1 MKTKIFRP
9 QSDPNKNSFGSAR
22 EVAIARG
29 LAEFRSGRPVVFRAK
44 RSIVAMP
51 IDGCDASHL
60 NSFCRFSQTTPP
72 SLGITGQRARA
83 IGIKT
88 TDMALSVD
96 LKSRLTIGKA
106 LSIMM
111 HPSTG
116 ESLET
121 RPAEPAVVAAI
132 ELAKLSNRLPS
143 VITLRLERT
152 VRPKGLIQVEASDV
166 AKFAGH
172 LAKSLKI
179 AASSTIPLDG
189 ANAARLIVFRD
200 AVGGN
205 QTAVILGQP
214 DFSRPVL
221 VRLHSSCLTGDVF
234 GSRRCDCGDQLK
246 LALSRVRNRGGVIL
260 YLKQEGRGLGLV
272 NKIRAYNLQ
281 ENGFDTFDANTLL
294 GFEDDERDYQ
304 VAGRMLQLL
313 GCTRV
318 ILLSNNPSKF
328 AALSRVGIKV
338 YGNVPIQAP
347 VTESN
352 FRYLTTLAKRAGH
365 HLELVSLRLEGQCAA
380 NAIDP

>member
-1 MKTKIFRP
+1 MKTNIFRP
-9 QSDPNKNSFGSAR
+9 QIDPNKSSFGPAR

-44 RSIVAMP
+44 HSIVAMP
-51 IDGCDASHL
+51 IDGCDASRL
-60 NSFCRFSQTTPP
+60 NSFCRLSRTTPP
-72 SLGITGQRARA
+72 SVGITGQRARV

-96 LKSRLTIGKA
+96 LKSRLTIGKV
-106 LSIMM
+106 LSIVM

-152 VRPKGLIQVEASDV
+152 ARHKELIQVDASDI
-166 AKFAGH
+166 AKFTDY
-172 LAKSLKI
+172 LAKSMKI
-179 AASSTIPLDG
+179 AASSTIPLEG
-189 ANAARLIVFRD
+189 ASGARLVVFRD
-200 AVGGN
+200 AVGSN
-205 QTAVILGQP
+205 QTAVILGEP
-214 DFSRPVL
+214 DFSQPVL
-221 VRLHSSCLTGDVF
+221 VRVHSGCLTGDVF
-234 GSRRCDCGDQLK
+234 GSRRCDCGDQLR
-246 LALSRVRNRGGVIL
+246 LALSRMRNCGGVIL

-281 ENGFDTFDANTLL
+281 EKGFDTFDANRLL

-328 AALSRVGIKV
+328 AALSRVGIKIH
-338 YGNVPIQAP
+338 GNVPIQAP
-347 VTESN
+347 VTKSN
-352 FRYLTTLAKRAGH
+352 LRYLTTLAHRAGH
-365 HLELVSLRLEGQCAA
+365 YLEFV
-380 NAIDP
+380 

>member
-1 MKTKIFRP
+1 MKTIIGP
-9 QSDPNKNSFGSAR
+9 GQVSVTEAFGSPGH
-22 EVAIARG
+22 VAITRG
-29 LAEFRSGRPVVFRAK
+29 LAEFRSGRPVVFRA
-44 RSIVAMP
+44 RHSIVAMP
-51 IDGCDASHL
+51 VDGCDASRL
-60 NSFCRFSQTTPP
+60 NSFSRLSP
-72 SLGITGQRARA
+72 STLPTLGITEQRARA

-88 TDMALSVD
+88 ERSVSID
-96 LKSRLTIGKA
+96 LKSCLTIDDI
-106 LSIMM
+106 LSIVMR
-111 HPSTG
+111 PSIG
-116 ESLET
+116 GRLKT
-121 RPAEPAVVAAI
+121 RPAVAAVLAAI

-166 AKFAGH
+166 AKFAGY
-172 LAKSLKI
+172 LAKSLTI

-189 ANAARLIVFRD
+189 ATAARLVVFRD
-200 AVGGN
+200 AIGSN

-221 VRLHSSCLTGDVF
+221 VRLHSGCLTGDVF

-246 LALSRVRNRGGVIL
+246 LALSRLHNCGGVIL

-272 NKIRAYNLQ
+272 NKIRAYKLQ
-281 ENGFDTFDANTLL
+281 ENGFDTFDANMLL
-294 GFEDDERDYQ
+294 GFEDDERNYQ

-328 AALSRVGIKV
+328 AALSGLGIKV

-365 HLELVSLRLEGQCAA
+365 HLEHV
-380 NAIDP
+380 